1 MFFYADQFLWHR
13 HSYTIQNQRSNL
25 SQKKDSWKNVHDS
38 NESLWFFC
46 LDRLLRIEY
55 AFSHYISPFFPH
67 GQSAGFVLIWS
78 FLIWNTFLSIYFF
91 TVIINIFS
99 VAHVPH
105 HFSLFFSFLDNT
117 NIEDTVSDQV
127 AASSSTADLHQ
138 GGCRRGEKGHQHIFF
153 YVYIYV
159 YIYTCTLGNTSECS
173 KVLLSCFLSFNHIYF
188 LVHFFDSHNQRGFLK
203 PLHRRSTTGIIKCSH
218 RPHLL
223 TTKVTHFHTL
233 SHHGR
238 VGPYPSSVSLQENLH
253 TLTESRNSLE
263 FFSQC

>member
-1 MFFYADQFLWHR
+1 MPFLTIYLRSFHTGNQLVSFWYGVSLSETPFYLF
-13 HSYTIQNQRSNL
+13 I
-25 SQKKDSWKNVHDS
+25 
-38 NESLWFFC
+38 
-46 LDRLLRIEY
+46 
-55 AFSHYISPFFPH
+55 
-67 GQSAGFVLIWS
+67 
-78 FLIWNTFLSIYFF
+78 FF
-91 TVIINIFS
+91 TVIINIFRS
-99 VAHVPH
+99 RTSPTT
-105 HFSLFFSFLDNT
+105 FLFFSFLDNT

>member
-1 MFFYADQFLWHR
+1 MLLLIFFGRARPPPLF
-13 HSYTIQNQRSNL
+13 
-25 SQKKDSWKNVHDS
+25 
-38 NESLWFFC
+38 
-46 LDRLLRIEY
+46 
-55 AFSHYISPFFPH
+55 
-67 GQSAGFVLIWS
+67 
-78 FLIWNTFLSIYFF
+78 
-91 TVIINIFS
+91 
-99 VAHVPH
+99 
-105 HFSLFFSFLDNT
+105 FFSFLDNT

-253 TLTESRNSLE
+253 TLTGSRNSLE

>member
-1 MFFYADQFLWHR
+1 MPFLTIYLRSFHTGNQLVSFWYGVSWSETPSYLFIFLPLLLIFF
-13 HSYTIQNQRSNL
+13 RS
-25 SQKKDSWKNVHDS
+25 
-38 NESLWFFC
+38 
-46 LDRLLRIEY
+46 RT
-55 AFSHYISPFFPH
+55 SPT
-67 GQSAGFVLIWS
+67 
-78 FLIWNTFLSIYFF
+78 TF
-91 TVIINIFS
+91 
-99 VAHVPH
+99 
-105 HFSLFFSFLDNT
+105 LFFSFLDNT

-188 LVHFFDSHNQRGFLK
+188 LVHFFDSHNHRGFLK